1 MSTLLII
8 QMKLLLRWTW
18 QFAIALKGENWD
30 ISHVEPA
37 TQLMIAGAVIAG
49 GICAESGLLTVP
61 SVLDATPSVAAM
73 AGIMLLATQGMMTQL
88 TPNQAH

>member
-1 MSTLLII
+1 MI
-8 QMKLLLRWTW
+8 MKLLFFFFFFINLSG

-30 ISHVEPA
+30 FSHVEPA

-49 GICAESGLLTVP
+49 GICTESGLLTVP
-61 SVLDATPSVAAM
+61 SGLDATPSVAVM
-73 AGIMLLATQGMMTQL
+73 ASTMLLVTQGMMTQL